1 MKDIIIQTA
10 RNLRKNSTKAERIIW
25 QVVRNRRIKNKKFRR
40 QYPIEFEYY
49 GQKRHFI
56 ADFYCHECK
65 LIIEIDGGIHE
76 TQKDY
81 DKLRTQIINKLGIKV
96 VRFKNKDLENSLDK
110 VIEKLKKYIT

>member
-1 MKDIIIQTA
+1 MKNIIIQTA
-10 RNLRKNSTKAERIIW
+10 RNLRRNSTHSERIFW
-25 QVVRNRRIKNKKFRR
+25 QIVRNRKIKNKKFRR

-81 DKLRTQIINKLGIKV
+81 DKLRSEIINKLGMKV
-96 VRFKNKDLENSLDK
+96 VRFRNEEIENNLDE
-110 VIEKLKKYIT
+110 VIEKLMNYL